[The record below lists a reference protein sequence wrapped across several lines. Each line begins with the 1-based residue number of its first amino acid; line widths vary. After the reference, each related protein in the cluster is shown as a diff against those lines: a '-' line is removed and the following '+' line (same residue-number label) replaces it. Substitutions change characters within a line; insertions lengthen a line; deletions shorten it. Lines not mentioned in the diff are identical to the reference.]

1 MIPRMTTVGTLKNY
15 RYSLNSSN
23 NTMTKAMST
32 VLTRRLFNSYAEDPA
47 LATRCFQIRN
57 SYWKA
62 QSQLNVNESLRHKY
76 DVAWESM
83 SNMSTDLYALAEDTA
98 YGDVIRAL
106 SDPTGP
112 GRIALGQSLSSK
124 AKDLAQIMNGRYGE
138 NYVFAGADTLNAP
151 FTWDAYKNPAY
162 IDGTPNVMNPDH
174 AAAFQYE
181 IDPAKAVNGE
191 KYTTKKEDALLVEEE
206 NPNYNAA
213 FTQNVIDNPVAPGED
228 DPRLKDPRYGEFLK
242 DDGTGTMDKADANMV
257 PKENENYNPTT
268 SFKYLKSNGT
278 GTNDEDEAA
287 KVLYYRGVRVDSNE
301 PADVEKMEYFLKGE
315 SKYIDVGLGHKE
327 ADGKVISSTVFDSSL
342 QGIYFSSGYG
352 TKDGV
357 EVEIED
363 AEGNIKRKTVN
374 NIPNNVISIVSEMGE
389 ILQRCRVKDGEW
401 KSGKQAE
408 EWGSE
413 DDQFRFQAL
422 VNQFEEKCST
432 FRERWTEMDTQS
444 GFLRDNSEL
453 LTSTKDSLQ
462 QQYMELEDA
471 DPAAAISDFMFA
483 RYCYDAALK
492 VGNSV
497 LSQSLMDYMNL

>member
-15 RYSLNSSN
+15 RYSLNGSN
-23 NTMTKAMST
+23 NTMTKAMDM

-62 QSQLNVNESLRHKY
+62 NSQLNVNESLRHKY
-76 DVAWESM
+76 DVGWSALE
-83 SNMSTDLYALAEDTA
+83 NMSTDLYALADDTA
-98 YGDVIRAL
+98 YTSVIRSL

-112 GRIALGQSLSSK
+112 GRTALGQSLEAK

-151 FTWDAYKNPAY
+151 FTWEAYKNPAY
-162 IDGTPNVMNPDH
+162 IEGTPDPTNPDH
-174 AAAFQYE
+174 AAAFPYKANQTNVAAGILYTDKPGE
-181 IDPAKAVNGE
+181 AAQVHQKNPFYDPE
-191 KYTTKKEDALLVEEE
+191 
-206 NPNYNAA
+206 
-213 FTQNVIDNPVAPGED
+213 FTQNVIDNPVAPGEA
-228 DPRLKDPRYGEFLK
+228 DPRLDDVRYGEYL
-242 DDGTGTMDKADANMV
+242 DDNGKGTMTEADGKLV
-257 PKENENYNPTT
+257 PEENPAYNETT
-268 SFKYLKSNGT
+268 SFKYLKSDGT
-278 GTNDEDEAA
+278 GTNDENEAA

-301 PADVEKMEYFLKGE
+301 PADKEKMEYFLKGE

-327 ADGKVISSTVFDSSL
+327 ADGDVVSSTVFDSSL
-342 QGIYFSSGYG
+342 QGVYFTGGYG
-352 TKDGV
+352 TKNGV
-357 EVEIED
+357 KVEIED
-363 AEGNIKRKTVN
+363 SNGNKKTMVVD
-374 NIPNNVISIVSEMGE
+374 NIPKNVISIVSEMGQ
-389 ILQRCRVKDGEW
+389 ILQRCNKDDGRWASDE
-401 KSGKQAE
+401 
-408 EWGSE
+408 
-413 DDQFRFQAL
+413 DQFRFKAL
-422 VNQFEEKCST
+422 VDEFEDGCSA

-453 LTSTKDSLQ
+453 LTDTADSLQ

-497 LSQSLMDYMNL
+497 LSQSLMDYMNF

>member
-15 RYSLNSSN
+15 RYSLNNSN
-23 NTMTKAMST
+23 ITMTKSMNT

-57 SYWKA
+57 SYWKTS
-62 QSQLNVNESLRHKY
+62 SQLNVNESLRHKY

-98 YGDVIRAL
+98 YGNVIRSL

-112 GRIALGQSLSSK
+112 GRTALGQSLSAK

-151 FTWDAYKNPAY
+151 FTWDSYKNPAY
-162 IDGTPNVMNPDH
+162 IEGTPDATNPDHVAAFPYLKADGTPTDV
-174 AAAFQYE
+174 A
-181 IDPAKAVNGE
+181 G
-191 KYTTKKEDALLVEEE
+191 DAEQVLQK
-206 NPNYNAA
+206 NPNYNKEFTDNATAA
-213 FTQNVIDNPVAPGED
+213 DVD
-228 DPRLKDPRYGEFLK
+228 DPRYGEYLTV
-242 DDGTGTMDKADANMV
+242 DGKGTTNPDIANKV
-257 PKENENYNPTT
+257 PKENEKYNPTT
-268 SFKYLKSNGT
+268 SFKYLKSDGT
-278 GTNDEDEAA
+278 GTNDENEAA
-287 KVLYYRGVRVDSNE
+287 KVLHYRGVRVDSNE
-301 PADVEKMEYFLKGE
+301 SADVEKMEYFLKNE
-315 SKYIDVGLGHKE
+315 AKYIDVGLGHKE
-327 ADGKVISSTVFDSSL
+327 ADGQVVSSTVFDSSL
-342 QGIYFSSGYG
+342 QGIYFSGGYG

-357 EVEIED
+357 EVEIEKPD
-363 AEGNIKRKTVN
+363 GTIVRKTVD
-374 NIPNNVISIVSEMGE
+374 NIPNNVISMVSEMGE
-389 ILQRCRVKDGEW
+389 ILQRCSSEDGRW
-401 KSGKQAE
+401 A
-408 EWGSE
+408 SE
-413 DDQFRFQAL
+413 DDQFRFKAL
-422 VNQFEEKCST
+422 VDQFEEGCSS

>member
-15 RYSLNSSN
+15 RYSLNGSN
-23 NTMTKAMST
+23 NTMTKAMNM

-57 SYWKA
+57 SYWKTN
-62 QSQLNVNESLRHKY
+62 SQLNVNESLRHKY
-76 DVAWESM
+76 DVAWEALGS
-83 SNMSTDLYALAEDTA
+83 MSTDLYAQAEDTA
-98 YGDVIRAL
+98 FTSVIRSI

-112 GRIALGQSLSSK
+112 GRVALGQSLEAK

-151 FTWDAYKNPAY
+151 FTWEAKKNPAY
-162 IDGTPNVMNPDH
+162 IDGELDPANPDH
-174 AAAFQYE
+174 AAAFQYIGRDANGNE
-181 IDPAKAVNGE
+181 VLTNDPDQAELVAKVNPDADL
-191 KYTTKKEDALLVEEE
+191 TKPSGVGNEWYLDKAG
-206 NPNYNAA
+206 
-213 FTQNVIDNPVAPGED
+213 NPVETAGQAELIK
-228 DPRLKDPRYGEFLK
+228 R
-242 DDGTGTMDKADANMV
+242 
-257 PKENENYNPTT
+257 ENEGYDPTAA
-268 SFKYLKSNGT
+268 FKYLKTDGT

-287 KVLYYRGVRVDSNE
+287 KVLHYRGVPVDSND

-327 ADGKVISSTVFDSSL
+327 ADGEVVSSTVFDSSL
-342 QGIYFSSGYG
+342 QGIYFTGGYG
-352 TKDGV
+352 TKNGV
-357 EVEIED
+357 KVEIENAD
-363 AEGNIKRKTVN
+363 GTKETMTVD
-374 NIPNNVISIVSEMGE
+374 NIPKNVISVVNEMGQ
-389 ILQRCRVKDGEW
+389 ILQRCRKDDGAWDSKE
-401 KSGKQAE
+401 
-408 EWGSE
+408 
-413 DDQFRFQAL
+413 DQFRFKAL
-422 VNQFEEKCST
+422 VDEFEDGCSA

-453 LTSTKDSLQ
+453 LTDTADSLK